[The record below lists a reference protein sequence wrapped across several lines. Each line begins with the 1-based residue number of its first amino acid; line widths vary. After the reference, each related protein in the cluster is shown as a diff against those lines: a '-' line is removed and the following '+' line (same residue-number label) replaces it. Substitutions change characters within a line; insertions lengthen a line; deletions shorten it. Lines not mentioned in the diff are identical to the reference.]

1 MIYENRSH
9 DGQFPFIA
17 AQMTGEQPFMTH
29 CHQEMELI
37 VVRRG
42 QVAVKCETEEML
54 LLPGDVWIAPPFA
67 SHSIEGASPDSLRL
81 AVLTDLKV
89 MGAWTK
95 QEDERI
101 DVQNILEGID
111 LYSGHWREPTAEKAR
126 ELIEEMYQE
135 YAAQDEG
142 WQLAIKT
149 LINALILLAI
159 REMPRC
165 ERMHPNK
172 QVVKLKNILEYVA
185 LHYCEEISL
194 ENCAAVAGF
203 NPSYLSRYFRQHMG
217 VTFQEYIKRLR
228 IDKARWLLRNEKFS
242 VTEVSYQ
249 AGFRDIK
256 TFNKLFKSECGL
268 SPTQFRKSKDM
279 RSLTK
284 A

>member
-17 AQMTGEQPFMTH
+17 AEMDGGQPFMTH

-37 VVRRG
+37 AVRRG
-42 QVAVKCETEEML
+42 QVAVRCEGEDIVL
-54 LLPGDVWIAPPFA
+54 NPGDVWIVPPFA
-67 SHSIEGASPDSLRL
+67 SHSIERADGDSLRL
-81 AVLTDLKV
+81 AALTDLKV

-101 DVQNILEGID
+101 DVQNILECID
-111 LYSGHWREPTAEKAR
+111 LYSGHWPEDTAHR
-126 ELIEEMYQE
+126 VFELVENMYQE
-135 YAAQDEG
+135 YEKQDEG

-149 LINALILLAI
+149 LLNALVLLAI

-165 ERMHPNK
+165 ERKHPNK
-172 QVVKLKNILEYVA
+172 QVATLKNILEYVA
-185 LHYCEEISL
+185 LHYCDHISL
-194 ENCAAVAGF
+194 EDCAAVAGF

-228 IDKARWLLRNEKFS
+228 IDKARWLLRNEKIS

-249 AGFRDIK
+249 SGFKDIK
-256 TFNKLFKSECGL
+256 TFNKLFKSECGMT
-268 SPTQFRKSKDM
+268 PTQFRRGLEAS
-279 RSLTK
+279 
-284 A
+284 